1 LFIVAI
7 MRVLSIFTVLATAVA
22 VYAQTATIIVGQFQS
37 ITTLVGSL
45 FLLFSMSHTP
55 QSSNLNDVTASLNIL
70 NALFK
75 GPQVGQG
82 KHPLV
87 FQLA

>member
-1 LFIVAI
+1 
-7 MRVLSIFTVLATAVA
+7 MRVLSIFTMLATAVA

-45 FLLFSMSHTP
+45 LSLSPMSDAP
-55 QSSNLNDVTASLNIL
+55 QSSNLNTLTASINIV

-82 KHPLV
+82 RYPLA
-87 FQLA
+87 FQLATDRH